1 MTGDPSSATLD
12 ERVAGRTVLHV
23 TTTDISLELLLGP
36 HLSALKDAGMRVV
49 TASAPGP
56 HVAPLLERGVE
67 HIPLNSSTR
76 SMSLASDARAIRELA
91 SVIRSVRP
99 DIIHL
104 HNPKPGVYGRI
115 LGRIL
120 GVPVVVNTV
129 HGLYAQ
135 PSDRLAKRA
144 VVYSLERIAA
154 AFSHAELIQ
163 NPEDIV
169 TLRSLRLPDRKLNLL
184 GNGID
189 LDRFR
194 PAAGEDDGDRSTLRA
209 ELGISSDA
217 VVVLAVGRM
226 VAEKG
231 YPELFEAFES
241 IVDAGAEL
249 VVVGPA
255 EPDKSDGMT
264 NADLERAATSGV
276 HFTGFRDDVHR
287 WYRAADI
294 YVLASRREGF
304 PRSAMEAA
312 ASGLP
317 VIATDIRGCRQ
328 VVEHDRTGKLVAV
341 RSPQDLA
348 VAMAQLIGDA
358 TARREMGAAGVAK
371 AAAEFDQQTQIAIT
385 KRVYAQYLP
394 PR

>member
-169 TLRSLRLPDRKLNLL
+169 TLRSLRVPDRRLNLL

-264 NADLERAATSGV
+264 NADLERATASGV

-294 YVLASRREGF
+294 YVLASHREGF

-358 TARREMGAAGVAK
+358 TARREMGTAGVAK
-371 AAAEFDQQTQIAIT
+371 AAAEFDQRTQIAIT

>member
-169 TLRSLRLPDRKLNLL
+169 TLRSLRVPDRKLNLL

-294 YVLASRREGF
+294 YVLASHREGF

-371 AAAEFDQQTQIAIT
+371 AAAEFDQRTQIAIT

>member
-1 MTGDPSSATLD
+1 MCHCPTLSY
-12 ERVAGRTVLHV
+12 V
-23 TTTDISLELLLGP
+23 
-36 HLSALKDAGMRVV
+36 
-49 TASAPGP
+49 
-56 HVAPLLERGVE
+56 
-67 HIPLNSSTR
+67 TR
-76 SMSLASDARAIRELA
+76 S
-91 SVIRSVRP
+91 VP
-99 DIIHL
+99 PYIIHL

-169 TLRSLRLPDRKLNLL
+169 TLRSLRVPDRKLNLL

-264 NADLERAATSGV
+264 NADIERT
-276 HFTGFRDDVHR
+276 T
-287 WYRAADI
+287 
-294 YVLASRREGF
+294 
-304 PRSAMEAA
+304 
-312 ASGLP
+312 
-317 VIATDIRGCRQ
+317 T
-328 VVEHDRTGKLVAV
+328 
-341 RSPQDLA
+341 
-348 VAMAQLIGDA
+348 
-358 TARREMGAAGVAK
+358 
-371 AAAEFDQQTQIAIT
+371 
-385 KRVYAQYLP
+385 
-394 PR
+394 